1 MRNVPLPKMK
11 IHDDPSEMMGEIR
24 IVSGG
29 AMWSWMALAREM
41 NKQS

>member
-11 IHDDPSEMMGEIR
+11 IYDAPSEMDEIR
-24 IVSGG
+24 IVSEG